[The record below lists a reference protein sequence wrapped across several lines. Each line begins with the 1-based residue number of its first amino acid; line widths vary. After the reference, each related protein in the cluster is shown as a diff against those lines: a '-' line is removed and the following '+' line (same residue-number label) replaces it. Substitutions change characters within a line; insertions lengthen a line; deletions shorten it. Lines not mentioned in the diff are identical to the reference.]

1 MNYPS
6 DNRRYVIDRVQQVFL
21 QSFNH
26 AVNLETLEIL
36 VSNMIWQAF
45 ISASI
50 ILFVKNKWSGDML
63 NKVFRWPIILIYAG
77 ISQHVF
83 FPIFPQPLS

>member
-1 MNYPS
+1 MDIFRIILEGLLLFKIKKIKNIMNYPS

-36 VSNMIWQAF
+36 VSNMIRQALQV
-45 ISASI
+45 SYQPVLL
-50 ILFVKNKWSGDML
+50 LFVK
-63 NKVFRWPIILIYAG
+63 
-77 ISQHVF
+77 
-83 FPIFPQPLS
+83 